1 MSNCSKHQQILL
13 IEDNRVKRIFP
24 LKKTW
29 YSLGRAAQTS
39 IVIRDRQVSRYHAT
53 LLLKKNRD
61 FPGYDYWI
69 IDGDLQGNKSTNGL
83 FIEGTYRL
91 VHQLKNRDLIFWGER
106 VKLRYYKFPNSRK
119 SQLLMK
125 NLLGEQY
132 SLSK

>member
-83 FIEGTYRL
+83 FIQGKHRL
-91 VHQLKNRDLIFWGER
+91 VHQLTNRDLIFLGER
-106 VKLRYYKFPNSRK
+106 VKLRYYQFSNPRK
-119 SQLLMK
+119 AQLLIK
-125 NLLGEQY
+125 ELLG
-132 SLSK
+132 

>member
-1 MSNCSKHQQILL
+1 MSNCSQSEQILL
-13 IEDNRVKRIFP
+13 IEDLRGKRIFS
-24 LKKTW
+24 LKKPW
-29 YSLGRAAQTS
+29 YSLGRAAQNF

-53 LLLKKNRD
+53 LLLKKD
-61 FPGYDYWI
+61 LALPGYDYWI
-69 IDGDLQGNKSTNGL
+69 IDGDFQGNKSTNGL
-83 FIEGTYRL
+83 FIQGTYRS
-91 VHQLKNRDLIFWGER
+91 VHQLKNRDLIFLGER